1 VKFVLQLVQSPY
13 GPQDVH
19 DPAATPFLQ
28 HLPPRQAA
36 VLLPLPAQSADLLQ
50 AAPGVLPQF

>member
-1 VKFVLQLVQSPY
+1 MLQLVQSPY